1 MERRTVIKALLG
13 GLVFPVVPLALEAA
27 AKKLDRRLILIELQ
41 GANDGLNTVVPYRS
55 EQYRKIR
62 PNIHLKADELITLE
76 KDLAFNSKMKEFADI
91 YDLGELAVVLGLG
104 YPGSNRSHFKSI
116 ALWETGG
123 DGPSGVGHSGWLTD
137 DIYGLEGAE
146 LLDAHGMSLD
156 GGMGVFASSDG
167 TWISMTSIKKF
178 QRLQHHK
185 MEKVETHNPAL
196 SLLLD
201 RSNQLNSAMESIS
214 KKLGS
219 FNDSARVRGGELGD
233 QLELALNCISAGIN
247 SPVIK
252 VSHGSF
258 DTHDNQSWRHN
269 DLLEDLSMAI
279 FDTRK
284 QLIKMD
290 EWQSTLIMTYS
301 EFGRTAYEN
310 ASEGTDHGT
319 AAPHFLIGGGVK
331 GGFYGK
337 QPSLNNLKDGDM
349 IFTTDYRSFYDTIL
363 RSWFSINN
371 NKFSEFHVPGLQKII
386 S

>member
-62 PNIHLKADELITLE
+62 PNIYLKANKLITME
-76 KDLAFNSKMKEFADI
+76 NDLAFNFKMKEMADI
-91 YDLGELAVVLGLG
+91 YSSGELAVVLGLG

-123 DGPSGVGHSGWLTD
+123 DGTSGVGHSGWLTD
-137 DIYGLEGAE
+137 DINGLEGSE
-146 LLDAHGMSLD
+146 LLDAHGISLD

-178 QRLQHHK
+178 QKLKHHK
-185 MEKVETHNPAL
+185 MEKVETNNPAL

-214 KKLGS
+214 KKLGF

-284 QLIKMD
+284 QLVKMD
-290 EWQSTLIMTYS
+290 EWHNTLIMTYS

-349 IFTTDYRSFYDTIL
+349 IFTTDYRSFYDSIL
-363 RSWFSINN
+363 SSWFSINN
-371 NKFSEFHVPGLQKII
+371 NKFSEFYVPGLQKII

>member
-55 EQYRKIR
+55 QQYRKLR
-62 PNIHLKADELITLE
+62 PNIYLKADKLITLE
-76 KDLAFNSKMKEFADI
+76 NDLAFNFKMREMADI
-91 YDLGELAVVLGLG
+91 FSLGELAVVLGLG

-123 DGPSGVGHSGWLTD
+123 DGTSGVGHSGWLTE
-137 DIYGLEGAE
+137 DINGLAGSE
-146 LLDAHGMSLD
+146 LLDAHGISLD

-178 QRLQHHK
+178 QKLQHHK
-185 MEKVETHNPAL
+185 MEKVETSNPAL
-196 SLLLD
+196 SLLLN
-201 RSNQLNSAMESIS
+201 RSNELNSAMESIS
-214 KKLGS
+214 KKLGN
-219 FNDSARVRGGELGD
+219 FNDSENIRGGQLGD
-233 QLELALNCISAGIN
+233 QLQLALNCISAGIN

-258 DTHDNQSWRHN
+258 DTHENQSWRHD
-269 DLLEDLSMAI
+269 DLLADLSMAI
-279 FDTRK
+279 SDTRK

-290 EWQSTLIMTYS
+290 EWQNTLIMTYS
-301 EFGRTAYEN
+301 EFGRAAYEN
-310 ASEGTDHGT
+310 ASKGTDHGT
-319 AAPHFLIGGGVK
+319 AAPHFLIGGGVQ

-337 QPSLNNLKDGDM
+337 QPSLNNLEDGDM
-349 IFTTDYRSFYDTIL
+349 VFTTDYRSFYDTIL
-363 RSWFSINN
+363 GSWFSINN
-371 NKFSEFHVPGLQKII
+371 NKFSEFNMLGLQKII
-386 S
+386 L

>member
-62 PNIHLKADELITLE
+62 PNIYLKANKLITME
-76 KDLAFNSKMKEFADI
+76 NDLAFNFKMKEMADI
-91 YDLGELAVVLGLG
+91 YNSGELAVVLGLG

-123 DGPSGVGHSGWLTD
+123 DGTSGVGHSGWLTD
-137 DIYGLEGAE
+137 DINGLEGSE
-146 LLDAHGMSLD
+146 LLDAHGISLD

-178 QRLQHHK
+178 QKLKHHK
-185 MEKVETHNPAL
+185 MEKVETNNPAL

-214 KKLGS
+214 KKLGF

-258 DTHDNQSWRHN
+258 DTHDNQSRRHN

-284 QLIKMD
+284 QLVKMD
-290 EWQSTLIMTYS
+290 EWHNTLIMTYS

-349 IFTTDYRSFYDTIL
+349 IFTTDYRSFYDSIL
-363 RSWFSINN
+363 SSWFSIKN
-371 NKFSEFHVPGLQKII
+371 NKFSEFYVPGLQKII

>member
-1 MERRTVIKALLG
+1 MERRSVIKALLG

-62 PNIHLKADELITLE
+62 PNIYLKSDKLITME
-76 KDLAFNSKMKEFADI
+76 IDLAFNFKMKEMADI
-91 YDLGELAVVLGLG
+91 YSSGELAVVLGLG

-123 DGPSGVGHSGWLTD
+123 DGTSGVGQSGWLTD
-137 DIYGLEGAE
+137 DINGLEGSE
-146 LLDAHGMSLD
+146 LLDVHGISLD

-178 QRLQHHK
+178 QKLKHHK

-284 QLIKMD
+284 QLVKMD
-290 EWQSTLIMTYS
+290 EWHNTLIMTYS

-363 RSWFSINN
+363 SSWFSINN
-371 NKFSEFHVPGLQKII
+371 NKFSEFHVPDLQKII

>member
-1 MERRTVIKALLG
+1 
-13 GLVFPVVPLALEAA
+13 
-27 AKKLDRRLILIELQ
+27 
-41 GANDGLNTVVPYRS
+41 
-55 EQYRKIR
+55 
-62 PNIHLKADELITLE
+62 
-76 KDLAFNSKMKEFADI
+76 
-91 YDLGELAVVLGLG
+91 
-104 YPGSNRSHFKSI
+104 
-116 ALWETGG
+116 
-123 DGPSGVGHSGWLTD
+123 
-137 DIYGLEGAE
+137 
-146 LLDAHGMSLD
+146 
-156 GGMGVFASSDG
+156 
-167 TWISMTSIKKF
+167 
-178 QRLQHHK
+178 
-185 MEKVETHNPAL
+185 
-196 SLLLD
+196 
-201 RSNQLNSAMESIS
+201 MESIS

-284 QLIKMD
+284 QLVKMD
-290 EWQSTLIMTYS
+290 EWHNTLIMTYS

-363 RSWFSINN
+363 SSWFSIHN
-371 NKFSEFHVPGLQKII
+371 NKFSEFNVPGLQKII

>member
-62 PNIHLKADELITLE
+62 PNIHLKADKLITLE
-76 KDLAFNSKMKEFADI
+76 KDLAFNSKMKEIADI

-137 DIYGLEGAE
+137 DINGLEGAE
-146 LLDAHGMSLD
+146 LLDAHGISLD

-178 QRLQHHK
+178 QKLQHHK

-284 QLIKMD
+284 QLVKMD
-290 EWQSTLIMTYS
+290 EWHNTLIMTYS

-363 RSWFSINN
+363 SSWFSIHN
-371 NKFSEFHVPGLQKII
+371 NKFSEFNVPGLQKII

>member
-1 MERRTVIKALLG
+1 VERRTVIKALLG

-62 PNIHLKADELITLE
+62 PNIYLKADKLITME
-76 KDLAFNSKMKEFADI
+76 NDLAFNFKMKEMADI
-91 YDLGELAVVLGLG
+91 YSSGELAVVLGLG

-123 DGPSGVGHSGWLTD
+123 DGTSGVGHSGWLTD
-137 DIYGLEGAE
+137 DINGLEGSE
-146 LLDAHGMSLD
+146 LLDAHGISLD

-178 QRLQHHK
+178 QKLKHHK
-185 MEKVETHNPAL
+185 MEKVETNNPAL

-214 KKLGS
+214 KKLRYFDG
-219 FNDSARVRGGELGD
+219 SARIRGGELGD

-284 QLIKMD
+284 QLVKMD
-290 EWQSTLIMTYS
+290 EWHNTIIMTYS

-363 RSWFSINN
+363 SSWFSINN
-371 NKFSEFHVPGLQKII
+371 NKFSEFNLPGLQKII